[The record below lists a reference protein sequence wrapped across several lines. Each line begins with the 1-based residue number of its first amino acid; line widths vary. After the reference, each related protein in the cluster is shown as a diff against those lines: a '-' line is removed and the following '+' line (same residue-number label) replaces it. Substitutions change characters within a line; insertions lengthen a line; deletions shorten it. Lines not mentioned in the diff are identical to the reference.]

1 MLGAD
6 SVYYINDASFE
17 TPTWTPVDLVNDMA
31 LNATWN
37 EAQANA
43 RVSQVDSV
51 EPSSLALEATGNIR
65 VNPDDDAYQ
74 ALRTAFITRAPID
87 VLVLNASKEHEG
99 ADGFR
104 FTGKVLTW
112 SEDQAFGN
120 VIYKQ
125 FNVKPCISENVPQ
138 AAQVVSGSLVFSDI
152 GAPEGS

>member
-1 MLGAD
+1 MMRLLRRLRGLR
-6 SVYYINDASFE
+6 Y
-17 TPTWTPVDLVNDMA
+17 DLVNDMA

-87 VLVLNASKEHEG
+87 VSS
-99 ADGFR
+99 
-104 FTGKVLTW
+104 
-112 SEDQAFGN
+112 SERIKGT
-120 VIYKQ
+120 
-125 FNVKPCISENVPQ
+125 
-138 AAQVVSGSLVFSDI
+138 
-152 GAPEGS
+152 